1 MADIDSLR
9 KEIDA
14 LDDELAA
21 LIQRRAGLA
30 QNIGHLK
37 GGAPAYRPE
46 REAQIL
52 RRIGARAGPL
62 AP

>member
-1 MADIDSLR
+1 MSDIESLR
-9 KEIDA
+9 RQIDQ

-30 QNIGHLK
+30 QQIGTLK

-46 REAQIL
+46 REAEIL
-52 RRIGARAGPL
+52 QTDQRRSPDH
-62 AP
+62 